1 MQGWKRSKSAA
12 HTFRS
17 CELRGVREAP
27 VLPEIR
33 MESNPRTTMQQ
44 IADKAG
50 VSRMAVSLALRGSKK
65 VSART
70 TARIREVAEEL
81 GYRPNPLISA
91 LMTHLR
97 QTRPSAQQT
106 TIAYATAFP
115 TNDEWRK
122 SAHFVR
128 FFEGARRRAEAL
140 GYVLEE
146 WWLRPP
152 GMTEQRI
159 SEILFNRDIHGLL
172 VAPLPIE
179 IGDLHLDWPKLSCAT
194 IGYSLRDTALHR
206 VSNDQ
211 YGSMQLAL
219 RELTRLGYHRIGLV
233 VPREE
238 DLRVEQRWSAAM
250 LAYQSGLAPEDR
262 IPLQIADAPFG
273 AEFVEWFRTHRPD
286 AVLSTSGEC
295 LTLLND
301 LEVRVPKDVGF
312 AHLGITPGEN
322 AAAGVDQRSELVGSA
337 ALDLVDTLLR
347 SNERGLPILRR
358 SILISGVWVPGRTV
372 SERTATRRR

>member
-1 MQGWKRSKSAA
+1 MD
-12 HTFRS
+12 
-17 CELRGVREAP
+17 P
-27 VLPEIR
+27 
-33 MESNPRTTMQQ
+33 NPRTTMQQ

-65 VSART
+65 VSAKT

-97 QTRPSAQQT
+97 QTRPAAQQT

-152 GMTEQRI
+152 GMSEQRI

-172 VAPLPIE
+172 VAPLPLE

-206 VSNDQ
+206 ASNDQ
-211 YGSMQLAL
+211 YGSIQLAL
-219 RELTRLGYHRIGLV
+219 RELTSLGYHRIGLV
-233 VPREE
+233 VPRGE

-250 LAYQSGLAPEDR
+250 LADQAALAPEDR
-262 IPLQIADAPFG
+262 IPLLIADGPLGSQFPD
-273 AEFVEWFRTHRPD
+273 WFRAHRPD

-295 LTLLND
+295 LALLHD
-301 LEVRVPKDVGF
+301 MAVRVPKDVGF

-322 AAAGVDQRSELVGSA
+322 ETAGIDQRSELVGAA

-347 SNERGLPILRR
+347 SNERGLPKLRR
-358 SILISGVWVPGRTV
+358 SILISGVWVPGATV
-372 SERTATRRR
+372 REQLAPRRR